1 HIENKQIEFVNPL
14 FANIFEVVKRDL
26 CSFEGERIDSAQV
39 LKVFRSHFKCLER
52 RHRKEIYFLEAR
64 AAIVERK
71 VRDAM
76 VLADYLA
83 SHPYFLNQRIALER
97 VFVQSASKL
106 GFLRRKRSNNL
117 VVLRLSQRR
126 GTSVNR
132 LTGCVYRRLL
142 RTV

>member
-1 HIENKQIEFVNPL
+1 
-14 FANIFEVVKRDL
+14 
-26 CSFEGERIDSAQV
+26 FEGERIDSAQV

-52 RHRKEIYFLEAR
+52 RHWKEIDFLEAC

-71 VRDAM
+71 IRNAM

-83 SHPYFLNQRIALER
+83 AHPYFLNQRIALER

-117 VVLRLSQRR
+117 VDLRLSQRR
-126 GTSVNR
+126 GTCVNR
-132 LTGCVYRRLL
+132 LAGCVCRRLL
-142 RTV
+142 SLIVQG